1 MLILMDIKEATISGN
16 HQRVEELT
24 RQALEDGIEAG
35 RIIQEAL
42 IPAMGVVG
50 EDFGAGK
57 IFIPEML
64 IAARAMKIGLEIL
77 KPALVGKKLNTEGS
91 VVIGTVKGD
100 MHDIGK
106 NLVIMML
113 EGSGFEVI
121 DLGIDVPSHRFIEA
135 VKVYKPDF
143 IAMSALLTT
152 TMPEM
157 RRMIEAL
164 EESSL
169 RLEVKVMV
177 GGAPVTQRFA
187 DEIDADGY
195 GNNAATAAERIK
207 ALLKEAQ

>member
-1 MLILMDIKEATISGN
+1 MSILLDIKEATISGK

-24 RQALEDGIEAG
+24 RLALEDGIEAG

-57 IFIPEML
+57 IYIPEML
-64 IAARAMKIGLEIL
+64 IAARAMKTGIEIL
-77 KPALVGKKLNTEGS
+77 KLALVGEKIQTIGK

-113 EGSGFEVI
+113 EGSAFEVV
-121 DLGIDVPSHRFIEA
+121 DLGIDIPSHKFIEA
-135 VKVYKPDF
+135 VEDYKPDF
-143 IAMSALLTT
+143 VAMSALLTT

-157 RRMIEAL
+157 KRIIEAL
-164 EESSL
+164 EEASL
-169 RLEVKVMV
+169 RHEVKIMV
-177 GGAPVTQRFA
+177 GGAPVTQRLA
-187 DEIDADGY
+187 DEIGADGY
-195 GNNAATAAERIK
+195 AENAGEAAERMK

>member
-1 MLILMDIKEATISGN
+1 MSILLDIKEMTISGN

-24 RQALEDGIEAG
+24 GQALEQGIEAG

-42 IPAMGVVG
+42 IPAMAVVG

-57 IFIPEML
+57 IYIPEML
-64 IAARAMKIGLEIL
+64 IAARAMKKGVEIL
-77 KPALVGKKLNTEGS
+77 KPILVGKKIQPIGG

-121 DLGIDVPSHRFIEA
+121 DLGIDVPSHKFIEA
-135 VKVYKPDF
+135 VKAHKPDF
-143 IAMSALLTT
+143 IALSALLTT

-157 RRMIEAL
+157 KGIIEAL
-164 EESSL
+164 EEASL
-169 RLEVKVMV
+169 RQEVKIMV
-177 GGAPVTQRFA
+177 GGAPVTPGFA
-187 DEIDADGY
+187 DEIAADGY
-195 GNNAATAAERIK
+195 AENAGEAAERMK
-207 ALLKEAQ
+207 TLLKKVL

>member
-1 MLILMDIKEATISGN
+1 MSILLDIKEATISGK

-24 RQALEDGIEAG
+24 SQALEDGIEAG

-57 IFIPEML
+57 IYIPEML
-64 IAARAMKIGLEIL
+64 IAARAMKTGIEIL
-77 KPALVGKKLNTEGS
+77 KPALVGEKIQTIGK

-121 DLGIDVPSHRFIEA
+121 DLGIDVPSHKFIEA
-135 VKVYKPDF
+135 VKAYRPDF

-157 RRMIEAL
+157 KGIIEAL
-164 EESSL
+164 EEASL
-169 RLEVKVMV
+169 RQEVKIMV

-187 DEIDADGY
+187 EEIGADGY
-195 GNNAATAAERIK
+195 GDNAATAAERMK
-207 ALLKEAQ
+207 ALLKEVQ